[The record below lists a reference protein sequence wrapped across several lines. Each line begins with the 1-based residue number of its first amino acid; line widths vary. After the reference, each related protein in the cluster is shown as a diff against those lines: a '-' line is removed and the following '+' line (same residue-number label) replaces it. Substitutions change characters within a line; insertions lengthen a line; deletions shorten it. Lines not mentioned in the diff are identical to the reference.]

1 VNISIELHEKI
12 ISSHIFTYFINFTT
26 RIEMEDVV
34 VEEEDVME
42 AVVEEAVDVVVE
54 EEDVMEDVEE

>member
-1 VNISIELHEKI
+1 M
-12 ISSHIFTYFINFTT
+12 T

-42 AVVEEAVDVVVE
+42 AVVEEAVDVAVE

>member
-1 VNISIELHEKI
+1 
-12 ISSHIFTYFINFTT
+12 
-26 RIEMEDVV
+26 V